1 MAKLLIDSL
10 FVWPLKVLTEQGH
23 QALTTL
29 IRQTDRAPVVKC
41 SFLLITFS
49 CANKI
54 SPTHLSCPNSS
65 THKWAVFHKTQT
77 LKAVAK
83 CWGLPL
89 SLLPK
94 LPNCFQRWP
103 AIQASHARIQTHTQ
117 AQFHSKWS
125 QQTHGHLEEKEK
137 KKRSLQPQISFCW
150 CDGNE
155 RHHVGIRGHSSPVRL
170 HQFKWSVF

>member
-1 MAKLLIDSL
+1 MYGVMFSL
-10 FVWPLKVLTEQGH
+10 CWTTLKTTRALRLLTEQGH
-23 QALTTL
+23 QSMLW
-29 IRQTDRAPVVKC
+29 TDRAPVVKPR
-41 SFLLITFS
+41 FLLITFS

-77 LKAVAK
+77 LRAVAK

-103 AIQASHARIQTHTQ
+103 AIRDSHARIQAHTQ
-117 AQFHSKWS
+117 AQFRSKWS
-125 QQTHGHLEEKEK
+125 EQTHGHLEEEEK
-137 KKRSLQPQISFCW
+137 KPAATNLVLLMRRKWASPCGDTRRLIPQ
-150 CDGNE
+150 
-155 RHHVGIRGHSSPVRL
+155 
-170 HQFKWSVF
+170 